1 MSDPVG
7 YSAGVGAGTALL
19 YLTLAVCAGVI
30 GQAVRRYDLHTREP
44 IWTLALATVLGA
56 GFMELAGQTQLGVLT
71 SVHAAGGLVSDAT
84 LAMLAGVTEELGKL
98 AAVAMVM
105 LAASRHFNEVCDGVI
120 YGAFAG
126 LGAALAES
134 IAILSGGGAEFLP
147 PQEPVRL
154 AGHLIM
160 GGIAA
165 AGLGALAVGERR
177 TWLWLPLGV
186 LVAIA
191 LHTAWDV
198 IAFDALRRSRGG
210 ASRDPLHVVGPILI
224 MLSGMILFRWLA
236 GQGARNDAQRLAALA
251 SPRLPA
257 GG

>member
-1 MSDPVG
+1 MTS
-7 YSAGVGAGTALL
+7 GAIGCEEMLSTVLL

-44 IWTLALATVLGA
+44 MWTLVLATAVGA

-71 SVHAAGGLVSDAT
+71 SLHAAGGLVSDTT
-84 LAMLAGVTEELGKL
+84 LAVLAGVTEELGKL
-98 AAVAMVM
+98 AAVAVVM
-105 LAASRHFNEVCDGVI
+105 LSASRHFNEVCDGVI

-134 IAILSGGGAEFLP
+134 VAILSGEGAEFLP

-177 TWLWLPLGV
+177 AWLWLPLGV
-186 LVAIA
+186 LVAVS

-198 IAFDALRRSRGG
+198 LAFDAVRQFRGG
-210 ASRDPLHVVGPILI
+210 ARRDPLHTIGPIVI
-224 MLSGMILFRWLA
+224 MLVGMILFRWLVA
-236 GQGARNDAQRLAALA
+236 RGAHHDARRIAARA
-251 SPRLPA
+251 SAHSVFR
-257 GG
+257 G